1 MPFFEIF
8 LIFSG
13 KGDLMEE
20 GTVKDRVVSLC
31 TKEGITATELE
42 KKLLLGNGA
51 IDKWKN
57 SRPRASTAA
66 KIAEY
71 FNVSIE
77 YILFGEEPASK
88 TKLVLTDSQEID
100 VIDMLRKLDV
110 VNRYFAIGQI
120 AALLRNQEDENGLH
134 IADPEDR

>member
-1 MPFFEIF
+1 MDEA
-8 LIFSG
+8 
-13 KGDLMEE
+13 
-20 GTVKDRVVSLC
+20 TVKDRVISLC
-31 TKEGITATELE
+31 TNNGITAADLE

-51 IDKWKN
+51 VDKWKT
-57 SRPRASTAA
+57 SKPRASTAA

-100 VIDMLRKLDV
+100 VIDMLRKLDTV
-110 VNRYFAIGQI
+110 SRYYVIGQI
-120 AALLRNQEDENGLH
+120 AALVKEHEKENGYL
-134 IADPEDR
+134 IDDPE